1 MEATTAAFVSAF
13 LDRPVFIFG
22 MQAENSTIAQL
33 RTPRSPGL
41 SVYVPDNLAISG
53 ATPLLVKWA
62 TFNHFQTLS
71 SARPLVS
78 IGNHFCHI
86 FRHSPVPEEW
96 SHPAKI
102 TQLLPCKFYLD
113 AEPNEIVL
121 VNVDEPEENLVANA
135 AGINYFHDL
144 RSMHL
149 IAMLNMYR
157 GKSRDDYKQDDLDEA
172 ALTLRQKSNSME
184 HFFQQVASEFKIDT
198 EDLQNYFVT
207 GQVKDSQRIN
217 DFEQATQFIVQHD
230 PNHSL

>member
-1 MEATTAAFVSAF
+1 M
-13 LDRPVFIFG
+13 
-22 MQAENSTIAQL
+22 
-33 RTPRSPGL
+33 
-41 SVYVPDNLAISG
+41 
-53 ATPLLVKWA
+53 
-62 TFNHFQTLS
+62 
-71 SARPLVS
+71 
-78 IGNHFCHI
+78 
-86 FRHSPVPEEW
+86 
-96 SHPAKI
+96 
-102 TQLLPCKFYLD
+102 D

-121 VNVDEPEENLVANA
+121 VNVDEPEENLAANA

-149 IAMLNMYR
+149 IAMLSMYR

-207 GQVKDSQRIN
+207 GQVKDSRRIN